1 MRAFLVALTCLLASC
16 APKGASDR
24 TWTHLAQRARSLVVR
39 VEAVGDEDGRGRPRA
54 GSGFFV
60 SESHVLTTWTAIAKA
75 DEIRLRA
82 PDGSWTGARIIGT
95 DKDND
100 LALLEPVPPP
110 SAPAAPLELAAA
122 LPAPGSEAMIAGYPG
137 HYGLSVVRT
146 TVSAAGVPLE
156 GDTAESLVLLQGSP
170 RKGLGGAP
178 VLDEK
183 GRVVALVLPREDK
196 THGFAPALPATVLAP
211 VIAALQAG
219 EQKSVS
225 WADLGITMSEVPQ
238 LRSLRIDAVSE
249 GSVAALAGLL
259 SGDVI
264 VGMAERR
271 TESLEFAQALL
282 SRWRSEHPI
291 TLVVQRGDKQ
301 VRIGLKALQ

>member
-1 MRAFLVALTCLLASC
+1 MRAFGVALMCLMASC
-16 APKGASDR
+16 AAKPASDSA
-24 TWTHLAQRARSLVVR
+24 WTHLAQRARSLVVR
-39 VEAVGDEDGRGRPRA
+39 VEAIGDEDGRGRPRA

-60 SESHVLTTWTAIAKA
+60 SESHVLTTWTAIARA

-82 PDGSWTGARIIGT
+82 PDGSWTGARIVGA

-110 SAPAAPLELAAA
+110 SVPAAPLELATD
-122 LPAPGSEAMIAGYPG
+122 LPAPGSAAMIAGYPG

-178 VLDEK
+178 VLDER
-183 GRVVALVLPREDK
+183 GRVVALVLPREEK

-219 EQKSVS
+219 EEKRVS

-238 LRSLRIDAVSE
+238 LRSLRIDEVSE
-249 GSVAALAGLL
+249 GSAAALAGLL

-271 TESLEFAQALL
+271 AESLEFAQALL
-282 SRWRSEHPI
+282 SRWRSTRPI
-291 TLVVQRGDKQ
+291 PLVVQRGDKQ
-301 VRIGLKALQ
+301 VRIALKATP